1 MEEGNF
7 EVKCASIIIWP
18 WVKYKMFV
26 YVKISWISSTE
37 GTIQPQS
44 NEKISRYSL
53 CLWPLISKDAWALVS
68 ASLCDPTLLYLHSL
82 APEQDLCPRLCDLPV
97 PLSRAKWLNPSA
109 FPHIGPSFGHS
120 SRGPGQVHSLIRGQA
135 RWGGGQNHW
144 SLAVLTLLGPFLK

>member
-26 YVKISWISSTE
+26 YVKMSWISSTE

-68 ASLCDPTLLYLHSL
+68 ASLCDPTLLYLCTALLLSRIFARGSVTSLFRSPELNDLTQAPSL
-82 APEQDLCPRLCDLPV
+82 ASAP
-97 PLSRAKWLNPSA
+97 PLAIPLEALGRSTLWSGGRQGGEGVRITDPL
-109 FPHIGPSFGHS
+109 
-120 SRGPGQVHSLIRGQA
+120 QSLHC
-135 RWGGGQNHW
+135 W
-144 SLAVLTLLGPFLK
+144 GPF